1 VNRIDGVFAALRKKG
16 EKALVPYVTCGDPY
30 LEFTQELVSVLA
42 DSGAD
47 MIELGIPYS
56 DPVADGPTIQRASV
70 RALKGGI
77 TLENIFAL
85 AGCLRKKIEK
95 PLIIMTYYNPV
106 YVTGVENFV
115 KKAAAAGVDGLI
127 IPDLPLEEAYQLK
140 DIADSNGINLIF
152 LVAPTSTPERIEK
165 ITKLSRGF
173 IYCVSVTGVTG
184 ARQKVSNS
192 LENFLNRIRI
202 HTSLPLAVGFGIS
215 SPDTARKASQHA
227 DGVIV
232 GSALIE
238 RIEKN
243 INNSHEALK
252 EASDFIRNLKKAIV
266 NCRNYAG
273 TER

>member
-1 VNRIDGVFAALRKKG
+1 MNRIDGVFAALRKKG
-16 EKALVPYVTCGDPY
+16 EKALIPYVTCGDPDIK
-30 LEFTQELVSVLA
+30 FTEKLVSVLA

-47 MIELGIPYS
+47 MVELGIPYS
-56 DPVADGPTIQRASV
+56 DPVADGPTIQKASV
-70 RALKGGI
+70 RALKGGV

-85 AGCLRKKIEK
+85 AERLRKKIEI

-106 YVTGVENFV
+106 YVMGVENFV
-115 KKAAAAGVDGLI
+115 KKAAAAGMDGLI
-127 IPDLPLEEAYQLK
+127 IPDLPLEEACQLK
-140 DIADSNGINLIF
+140 TLADNNGINLIF
-152 LVAPTSTPERIEK
+152 LVAPTSTKERIQK
-165 ITKLSRGF
+165 ISQMARGF
-173 IYCVSVTGVTG
+173 IYCVSVAGVTG

-192 LENFLNRIRI
+192 LESFLNRIRI
-202 HTSLPLAVGFGIS
+202 QTSLPLAVGFGIS

-238 RIEKN
+238 RLEKN
-243 INNSHEALK
+243 INNSHQALK

-266 NCRNYAG
+266 NCRNHTG